1 MSKFRGLQL
10 AHLGDQMASVEL
22 EREGGL
28 WESVQSPD
36 RNGLEDIHHAPFLPT
51 NATAPQCPL
60 SPFWTSGTQTS
71 SIAPFLS
78 LGVRM
83 RRYITTR
90 STFLSEESPETRAR
104 CQREP
109 GSGIQPLTDEFA

>member
-1 MSKFRGLQL
+1 MSKFRSLQL

-51 NATAPQCPL
+51 NATAPQCPPL
-60 SPFWTSGTQTS
+60 AILDIRNPNELHCPVSVTGCANEALHYTEVH
-71 SIAPFLS
+71 IS
-78 LGVRM
+78 LRGV
-83 RRYITTR
+83 
-90 STFLSEESPETRAR
+90 S
-104 CQREP
+104 
-109 GSGIQPLTDEFA
+109 